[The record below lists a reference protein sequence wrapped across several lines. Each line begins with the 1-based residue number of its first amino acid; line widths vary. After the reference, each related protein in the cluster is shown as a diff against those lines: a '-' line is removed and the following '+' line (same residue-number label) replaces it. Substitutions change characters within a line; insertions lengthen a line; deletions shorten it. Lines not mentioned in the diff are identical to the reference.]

1 MVNFLSKAFIS
12 TVSIS
17 FCNNFSERSACPSS
31 SGCTKSDCAMYD
43 RGNKLRYLR
52 TNAALACQRARPYQ
66 HKTPSPS
73 NEKPEPEPQPQ
84 TMPDESFS
92 KFLQALRRETFDD
105 EKLEFL
111 APVAHQSYFS
121 SEQVRQ
127 ILDKF
132 LFDNNREEAAI
143 ILYPKVVDP
152 VNWFVIYDTFTF
164 SSNVN
169 EIRDW
174 LCF

>member
-1 MVNFLSKAFIS
+1 MANFLSKAFIS

-17 FCNNFSERSACPSS
+17 ATVLVSALLAPLQAAAQNPIVQCMTEAIDSGISE
-31 SGCTKSDCAMYD
+31 
-43 RGNKLRYLR
+43 
-52 TNAALACQRARPYQ
+52 TNAAIACQRARPYQ

-92 KFLQALRRETFDD
+92 KFMQALRRETFDD
-105 EKLEFL
+105 DKLKFL
-111 APVAHQSYFS
+111 APVAHHSYFS

-127 ILDKF
+127 ILGKF
-132 LFDNNREEAAI
+132 SFDRNREEAAI

-152 VNWFVIYDTFTF
+152 VNWFVIYDMFTF
-164 SSNVN
+164 SNNVN
-169 EIRDW
+169 DIRTR
-174 LCF
+174 LGL